1 MNRLFVSLIIVISG
15 LALGA
20 CSNSKNSGQTQMG
33 NAAAT
38 APGPK
43 RMSSANGSM
52 VYSTNCSTCHSSD
65 GKGSP
70 GAFPP
75 LAGNA
80 VVNGDASNVIH
91 IVKNGLTGTI
101 KVKGATYAGTMP
113 AWKGTLTNDQI
124 AAVISFIRSSW
135 GNSGGPVTSAQ
146 VAATK

>member
-1 MNRLFVSLIIVISG
+1 MKRSSALIALII
-15 LALGA
+15 LAA
-20 CSNSKNSGQTQMG
+20 CSNNAQTSSKTNSVTG

-52 VYSTNCSTCHSSD
+52 VYGTNCSTCHSSD

-75 LAGNA
+75 LAGNP
-80 VVNGDASNVIH
+80 VVNGDATKVIH
-91 IVKNGLTGTI
+91 IVKNGLSGTI
-101 KVKGATYAGTMP
+101 KINGATYAGQMP

-124 AAVISFIRSSW
+124 ASVISYVRASW
-135 GNSGGPVTSAQ
+135 GNTGGPVTSAQ
-146 VAATK
+146 VAAVK